1 MDKFWIG
8 LYFVFLTFT
17 QAAAQ
22 HDSTLFTKLVSRYDT
37 SYYNSY
43 ETQLT
48 ARFYFSKK
56 YTAFR
61 FYDKEDD
68 VLLKYFPNTNL
79 NMGVGATYK
88 WATLNLAYGFGFL
101 NPTDNKGK
109 TEYLDL
115 QCHIYGRRFLIDLL
129 GQFYSGFFLRN
140 QDLRDANGNYYI
152 RPDIKVYQMG
162 ASAQYMTNYRKFS
175 YRAGFLQNEW
185 QKKSAGTMLL
195 GWQLIWG
202 RGLADSTIVPTAISQ
217 IPSDPQHQQLTFVE
231 TGPSIGYAYTLV
243 IKKHFF
249 IMGSATMIISFGSS
263 VIEGAESVRS
273 SSFIPNF
280 SFKTFA
286 GWNSKHWAISLTFT
300 NEMVNISADENNQT
314 FSLNTGNLRLN
325 FVRRFKIKD
334 IDIDVL

>member
-1 MDKFWIG
+1 MEKFWIA
-8 LYFVFLTFT
+8 LCVVAFTFT
-17 QAAAQ
+17 HAMAQ
-22 HDSTLFTKLVSRYDT
+22 GDSTLFTQLVSGYDT

-48 ARFYFSKK
+48 GRFYFSKK

-68 VLLKYFPNTNL
+68 ALLKYFPNTTL

-101 NPTDNKGK
+101 NPTENKGETK
-109 TEYLDL
+109 YLDL
-115 QCHIYGRRFLIDLL
+115 QCHIYGRKFMIDAL

-140 QDLRDANGNYYI
+140 QDLRDANGIYYI

-162 ASAQYMTNYRKFS
+162 ASVQYMLNYKKFS

-195 GWQLIWG
+195 GWQLTWG
-202 RGLADSTIVPTAISQ
+202 RSTADSTIVPTAISHV
-217 IPSDPQHQQLTFVE
+217 PLNPQHQQLTFIE

-243 IKKHFF
+243 IKNNFF
-249 IMGSATMIISFGSS
+249 IMASGTMIISLGSS
-263 VIEGAESVRS
+263 VLEGAERVKS
-273 SSFIPNF
+273 SSFLPNF

-286 GWNSKHWAISLTFT
+286 GWNSEHWAISLTWT
-300 NEMVNISADENNQT
+300 NEMINISADSNNQT

-325 FVRRFKIKD
+325 FVRRFKVKNIP
-334 IDIDVL
+334 I